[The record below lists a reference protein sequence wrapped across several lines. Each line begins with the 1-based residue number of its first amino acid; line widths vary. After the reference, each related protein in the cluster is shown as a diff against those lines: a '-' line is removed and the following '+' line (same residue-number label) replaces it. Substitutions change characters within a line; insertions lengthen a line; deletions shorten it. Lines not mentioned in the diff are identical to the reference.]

1 MTGPNSEMSVQ
12 NQEGGIFKNNC
23 YYGNWKAL
31 PDDKSAIT
39 ENSLLKNPENSK
51 CHIKHLSAYKLLKN
65 SPCIDKGIE
74 IENHGFRDISGK
86 RVPKANGI
94 DVGAM
99 ER

>member
-1 MTGPNSEMSVQ
+1 M
-12 NQEGGIFKNNC
+12 
-23 YYGNWKAL
+23 
-31 PDDKSAIT
+31 
-39 ENSLLKNPENSK
+39 
-51 CHIKHLSAYKLLKN
+51 HIKHLSAYKLLKN